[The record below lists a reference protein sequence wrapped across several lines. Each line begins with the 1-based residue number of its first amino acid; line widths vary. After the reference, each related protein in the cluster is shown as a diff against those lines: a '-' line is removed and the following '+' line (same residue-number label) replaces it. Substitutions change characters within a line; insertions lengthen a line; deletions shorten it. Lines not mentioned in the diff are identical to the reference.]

1 MHIIKQIIAQ
11 CLLLRAELKKKKA
24 VDLLNQIQSM
34 LFTLESD
41 QLALTSKNLDLT
53 TENVLLKNKILKL
66 EGIH

>member
-11 CLLLRAELKKKKA
+11 CLLLRAELKEKKA